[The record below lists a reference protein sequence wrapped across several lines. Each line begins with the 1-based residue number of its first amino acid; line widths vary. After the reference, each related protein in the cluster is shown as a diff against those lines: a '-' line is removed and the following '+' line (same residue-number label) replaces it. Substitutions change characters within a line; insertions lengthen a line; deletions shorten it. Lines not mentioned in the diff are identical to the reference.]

1 MKKRDLR
8 TYRIWLA
15 MKARCYAPS
24 NKNTGYYQK
33 DGIQVCEEWRNSYE
47 KFMEDMGEPTCEN
60 PSIERKDNL
69 KDYCKENCIWIPA
82 KEQSK
87 NRRNCLMYEYNGE
100 TKNLKDWAR
109 YFNMNYDTLRA
120 RIVKYGLSFEDAIKD
135 DPYDRLVEING
146 ENKTVTEWCN
156 FFGINAGSVFSR
168 ISDGWSKVDAILKNQ
183 EDIVQQSKKLD

>member
-1 MKKRDLR
+1 
-8 TYRIWLA
+8 

-33 DGIQVCEEWRNSYE
+33 DGIQVCEEWRNSYK

-69 KDYCKENCIWIPA
+69 KD
-82 KEQSK
+82 
-87 NRRNCLMYEYNGE
+87 
-100 TKNLKDWAR
+100 WAR
-109 YFNMNYDTLRA
+109 YFGMNYDTLRA

-146 ENKTVTEWCN
+146 EKKTVMEWCD
-156 FFGINAGSVFSR
+156 FFGLNSGDVYSR
-168 ISDGWSKVDAILKNQ
+168 INRGWSKVDAILKNQ